1 MSDGDN
7 KNDLTRIEDLS
18 EFLHQGDDDLDK
30 VLADIEAEDDSD
42 QKSDEAEVELSSF
55 DYSTPENPDEA
66 IEENNFEESFDDNF
80 EASFEDQADD
90 NSNEGFDN
98 NFDDSFE
105 SYDNEEDPEGLQ
117 EGFQDDDQNE
127 HQDGYEEDQNN
138 AWPEDDLQDQNSQE
152 ESSQNDFEDSKDSEN
167 FENFEDDHEVSFSNE
182 DDPSDEI
189 TDQDILTEEDDTND
203 IAEIELSND
212 DNQDIEDTP
221 DQEISMEEV
230 NYEETT
236 PLPDLSTKIQED
248 LSDVR
253 DFATNST
260 YGKAA
265 IGGNPPFSILLQGIN
280 TEEFE
285 DSILATLNEFGLLEG
300 NEDLYRKSLESGQLL
315 IAQIGEFSAITLAGK
330 LRRYCRNI
338 KVALAHEIHKSDSYD
353 HTDQRGLTG
362 PRSILQNKSKHFV
375 KKEFNEEDVALST
388 SPYIPGYK
396 IIHSLGPM
404 QINEQIDRSEF
415 DDFSSINLVEYFGEN
430 IRKEAYKKGANAVI
444 SIHFNIGQKEING
457 KNYNIIM
464 AHGDFV
470 YLEASE

>member
-105 SYDNEEDPEGLQ
+105 SYDNEED
-117 EGFQDDDQNE
+117 
-127 HQDGYEEDQNN
+127 QNN
-138 AWPEDDLQDQNSQE
+138 AWPEDDYQDQNSQE
-152 ESSQNDFEDSKDSEN
+152 ESSQDDFEDSKDSEN
-167 FENFEDDHEVSFSNE
+167 FEDDHEISFSNE

-189 TDQDILTEEDDTND
+189 TDQDIPTEEDDDTDD

-248 LSDVR
+248 LNDVR

-300 NEDLYRKSLESGQLL
+300 NEELYRKSLESGQLL

-415 DDFSSINLVEYFGEN
+415 DDFSSINLVEYFGES